1 MILPNKLSPV
11 VYKGAL
17 KDKVDAFNAL
27 PDVSG
32 SYWELTTD
40 GALSDLKKAI
50 KDHYLIAQDYTCAY
64 CRQRIE
70 VTHNGAWDAE
80 HVVPKDTHPRFMFEP
95 RNLCISCRDCN
106 NNKSNKNVLVNKR
119 RVRYPDKSEDYLV
132 FHPHYDDYDEH
143 VSVLSVAG
151 FYLPK
156 TDKGRA
162 LVEVCGLLRFLY
174 KFSSFQSVSDDLK
187 IKMGKLQ
194 SLLMEANDSVTENYI
209 LDCIE
214 DLAKRGKEASRR
226 KLMQELMA

>member
-1 MILPNKLSPV
+1 MVSLSKLVPI
-11 VYKGAL
+11 VYTGSL
-17 KDKVDAFNAL
+17 KAKVDTFNAL
-27 PDVSG
+27 PEVAG
-32 SYWELTTD
+32 SYWDLTTD
-40 GALSDLKKAI
+40 GVLADLKKAI
-50 KDHYLIAQDYTCAY
+50 KDYYLVAQDFTCAY

-70 VTHNGAWDAE
+70 VKHNGAWDAE
-80 HVVPKDTHPRFMFEP
+80 HVVPKDSHPRFMFEP

-106 NNKSNKNVLVNKR
+106 NNKSNKNVLVNRR

-132 FHPHYDDYDEH
+132 CHPHFDDYSEH

-156 TDKGRA
+156 TEKGRA

-174 KFSSFQSVSDDLK
+174 KFSGFQSVSDDLK
-187 IKMGKLQ
+187 IKMGKLN

-214 DLAKRGKEASRR
+214 DLARKGKEISRQ
-226 KLMQELMA
+226 KLMQEIMA